1 MDNKIC
7 IDALKIIRINNYE
20 QLLLTTRIIR
30 SIYGSYWSG
39 NKLKLNKSLLVI
51 NSSRILVLSPHQ
63 SCTGYYDGVYTNH
76 MKNRK
81 R

>member
-7 IDALKIIRINNYE
+7 IDALKTIRINNYE
-20 QLLLTTRIIR
+20 QLLLTTRILR
-30 SIYGSYWSG
+30 SIYGSYGSG
-39 NKLKLNKSLLVI
+39 NKLNLNKLLLVI
-51 NSSRILVLSPHQ
+51 NSSKIIVLSPHKN
-63 SCTGYYDGVYTNH
+63 CTGYCNGVYTKH

>member
-7 IDALKIIRINNYE
+7 IDALKTISINNYE
-20 QLLLTTRIIR
+20 QLLLTTRILR
-30 SIYGSYWSG
+30 SIYGSYGSG
-39 NKLKLNKSLLVI
+39 NKLKLNKLLLVI
-51 NSSRILVLSPHQ
+51 NSSKIIVLSPHI
-63 SCTGYYDGVYTNH
+63 SCTGYYNGIYTKH

>member
-7 IDALKIIRINNYE
+7 IDALKTIRINNYE
-20 QLLLTTRIIR
+20 QLSLTTRIIR
-30 SIYGSYWSG
+30 SIYGYYWSG
-39 NKLKLNKSLLVI
+39 NKLLLVI
-51 NSSRILVLSPHQ
+51 NSSKIKVLSPHI
-63 SCTGYYDGVYTNH
+63 SCTGYYCNEVYTKH